1 MDGYVRKRDRW
12 GATEQ
17 VESAI
22 EGSVSPSLYNDILLC
37 NQ

>member
-12 GATEQ
+12 GAMEQ

-22 EGSVSPSLYNDILLC
+22 EASVSPSLYNDILHC
-37 NQ
+37 DQ